1 MTRCQREQAC
11 DRHQLLLT
19 AREAIRV
26 AIGEHAYRQCV
37 DRRLRAAQHLVTI
50 DPQVHRSKG
59 DLLVGRGRHPGE
71 LRSRVLESDRHV
83 AGHLMHGASRGVRA
97 VDEQTPAERAAQGSR
112 REAARHQAER

>member
-1 MTRCQREQAC
+1 MTRCQGEQTR
-11 DRHQLLLT
+11 DGDELLLT
-19 AREAIRV
+19 AREEIGV
-26 AIGEHAYRQCV
+26 TIGEHAHRQCV
-37 DRRLRAAQHLVTI
+37 DRRLRAAQHLVTS

-83 AGHLMHGASRGVRA
+83 AGHLMHGASRGVRPI
-97 VDEQTPAERAAQGSR
+97 DEQTPAERAAQGSR